1 MKTARVQD
9 FHTIL
14 IGLLTQYDQKESLR
28 EMRRGGRPNIYR
40 LGHYLKAAEGAE
52 QAAKAVGIWNRDDI
66 TAISAYQELLAQRFI
81 FEGARGKKEFALA
94 PVRQLHRQMKAWVER
109 GKLPKYGKL
118 DPRAPARW
126 PGEDK
131 DNPAWTK
138 VFG

>member
-9 FHTIL
+9 FSLIL
-14 IGLLTQYDQKESLR
+14 TGLLTQYDQKESLR

-40 LGHYLKAAEGAE
+40 LGHYLKAA
-52 QAAKAVGIWNRDDI
+52 QAAEDDAKANGIWDRDDPG
-66 TAISAYQELLAQRFI
+66 AIASYFLILKRRFI
-81 FEGARGKKEFALA
+81 YERDQFALA
-94 PVRQLHRQMKAWVER
+94 PVRQLKRQMDAWVEK

-118 DPRAPARW
+118 DPRAAPRW

-131 DNPAWTK
+131 DNPSWAK